1 MSVKAIIRQAVG
13 DDVAWRYLR
22 SYRNRMIRR
31 SSCPSE
37 TRNRGLNVG
46 VGLETQARDA
56 ARGEGAGAAPRRARR
71 PAGRAEGACGQE
83 AGGRSGRGGEAC
95 KAGGRTGG
103 GSSSVGAGRF
113 LPDSEVALAAGC
125 CVAAA
130 VYVKRSVA
138 GRDKNNND
146 VVDAQNTPKARRE
159 VILKMR

>member
-1 MSVKAIIRQAVG
+1 
-13 DDVAWRYLR
+13 
-22 SYRNRMIRR
+22 MIRR

-37 TRNRGLNVG
+37 TRNRRLNGG
-46 VGLETQARDA
+46 VGLSVGGGAGRGARRGGGGGPSARAA
-56 ARGEGAGAAPRRARR
+56 ARGR
-71 PAGRAEGACGQE
+71 RAEGACGRE
-83 AGGRSGRGGEAC
+83 AGGGSGRGGEAC

-138 GRDKNNND
+138 GRDRNNND

-159 VILKMR
+159 VILKCDR